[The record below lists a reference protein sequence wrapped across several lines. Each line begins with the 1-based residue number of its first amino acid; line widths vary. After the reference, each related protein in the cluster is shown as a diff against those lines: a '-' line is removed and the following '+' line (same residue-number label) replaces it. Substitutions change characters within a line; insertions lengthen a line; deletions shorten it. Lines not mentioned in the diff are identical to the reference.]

1 MGGKGSVQKEYTKC
15 MLNRIVTTVKLDGR
29 ELSPFSLL
37 VCSEAEPAEESNTT
51 GSSELVDVF
60 TWLATPRLA

>member
-29 ELSPFSLL
+29 ELSPFSLWG
-37 VCSEAEPAEESNTT
+37 CSEAAPAEESNTT

-60 TWLATPRLA
+60 LWLATPRLA

>member
-15 MLNRIVTTVKLDGR
+15 MLKSIVTTVKLDGR

-37 VCSEAEPAEESNTT
+37 ACSEAEPAEESNTT

-60 TWLATPRLA
+60 TWLAAPRLA